1 MVPMPEEW
9 MHHLCLDVVGGNRP
23 FPTIAHA
30 DLADG
35 DAVYVTIPLAKATA
49 AGSEDDQDAPDDLEY
64 ALPGT
69 FKAGA
74 DGAMSV
80 QLFESGLWDREGF
93 ARVET
98 VAVTEELKLRRAAQP
113 VEAREAEHGSHGD
126 EPIIAGYMNK
136 NEDVVR
142 VARDQIMDESRA
154 FRGYLIPANGKIK
167 EMDAPKWAILNG
179 VVVRMANQMTKA
191 QYLDARPA
199 DSSEKV
205 PAPTAMEAATFKTDF
220 LDPVLADLRTECE
233 SDEQIKEHKRVSTL
247 RSASV
252 LKYSCMM
259 LDAMVNGLNEDVPAG
274 QPDRDPDTAKL
285 QVSVTALSNQMAV
298 LSAQLRLVS
307 APGAAVGAPPVVGK
321 PAGDAKAKILKVAGD
336 GSCAYNV
343 MYTGG
348 AKSRNADAK
357 LDFGPESLDR
367 MSKLARKDVCLEANK
382 VWLEDKEDFEGKYGP
397 YQKFMETILEKD
409 RDSDTW
415 PEFCQWLFFARKH
428 KGVEFRI
435 KQTVEKDGVLGVQTY
450 STRIQDGPQP
460 ELVMF
465 PRYRGNHYDIAAVEE
480 GGELAYVFPASEA
493 DAAEA
498 LIDAFLKDSR
508 PVKAFA
514 KDLDEQELGQLLDG
528 ALGLAPNSQGEE
540 AFTEVVG
547 RQKKRQR
554 KKADAEAKAAAAVKK
569 AAARAEAEAEAR
581 MAKAAA
587 KATTDILRQNGA
599 WSQPLPRR
607 PSGGGWSHSPTGG
620 PGPAASPPPPAQ
632 WQNGAW
638 SQPLPRRPGGG
649 GWSHSPT
656 GGPGPAASPPRPAQC
671 ARKEDRTEHV
681 PAVVVFG
688 DGSKKSLRRA
698 IRALDPKVEAT
709 ISAVYKIEAGVPR
722 AVLHCAKE
730 DLETVLAVLPVLKTD
745 GIRCAAYEEQRGGR
759 GRRNHEAFPPKAK
772 QAERG
777 LREAS
782 QRAGLCHYM
791 AAGQDCPH
799 SLRGQC
805 KFTCY
810 DQKRNAQRRQPPPG
824 WRH

>member
-1 MVPMPEEW
+1 
-9 MHHLCLDVVGGNRP
+9 
-23 FPTIAHA
+23 
-30 DLADG
+30 
-35 DAVYVTIPLAKATA
+35 
-49 AGSEDDQDAPDDLEY
+49 
-64 ALPGT
+64 
-69 FKAGA
+69 
-74 DGAMSV
+74 
-80 QLFESGLWDREGF
+80 
-93 ARVET
+93 
-98 VAVTEELKLRRAAQP
+98 
-113 VEAREAEHGSHGD
+113 
-126 EPIIAGYMNK
+126 
-136 NEDVVR
+136 
-142 VARDQIMDESRA
+142 
-154 FRGYLIPANGKIK
+154 
-167 EMDAPKWAILNG
+167 
-179 VVVRMANQMTKA
+179 
-191 QYLDARPA
+191 
-199 DSSEKV
+199 
-205 PAPTAMEAATFKTDF
+205 
-220 LDPVLADLRTECE
+220 
-233 SDEQIKEHKRVSTL
+233 
-247 RSASV
+247 
-252 LKYSCMM
+252 
-259 LDAMVNGLNEDVPAG
+259 
-274 QPDRDPDTAKL
+274 
-285 QVSVTALSNQMAV
+285 
-298 LSAQLRLVS
+298 
-307 APGAAVGAPPVVGK
+307 
-321 PAGDAKAKILKVAGD
+321 
-336 GSCAYNV
+336 
-343 MYTGG
+343 
-348 AKSRNADAK
+348 
-357 LDFGPESLDR
+357 
-367 MSKLARKDVCLEANK
+367 
-382 VWLEDKEDFEGKYGP
+382 
-397 YQKFMETILEKD
+397 
-409 RDSDTW
+409 
-415 PEFCQWLFFARKH
+415 
-428 KGVEFRI
+428 
-435 KQTVEKDGVLGVQTY
+435 
-450 STRIQDGPQP
+450 
-460 ELVMF
+460 MF

-508 PVKAFA
+508 PVKDFA

-547 RQKKRQR
+547 RQKKKQR
-554 KKADAEAKAAAAVKK
+554 KKADAEAKAAAAGKK

-607 PSGGGWSHSPTGG
+607 PSGGS
-620 PGPAASPPPPAQ
+620 
-632 WQNGAW
+632 
-638 SQPLPRRPGGG
+638 
-649 GWSHSPT
+649 WSHSPT

-810 DQKRNAQRRQPPPG
+810 DQQRNAQRRQPPPG